1 MFYNTPGAILPDFSK
16 INFKRYLKVRYL
28 ILAVIVI
35 LLVLISALFLTIPDV
50 SYLKNEKPST
60 TALIEIRKQQAHER
74 NSKFYLHQNWVALID
89 IPELLQKTIRIT
101 EDSGFYDHNGVDWTE
116 LKESVVKNFEKGEYA
131 RGGSTITQQL
141 SKNLFL
147 STEKSIFRKLK
158 EILITFKLE
167 DELSK
172 SRILYLYLNII
183 EFGPGVF
190 GVQAASQYY
199 FMKNVQD
206 LTLEEMI
213 RLTAI
218 IPQPLK
224 INAAGNSKWLMWKCR
239 WILNKLL
246 LYKYIS
252 DEEYNLVL
260 PQFQ

>member
-1 MFYNTPGAILPDFSK
+1 MFYNTPGATLPDFEK
-16 INFKRYLKVRYL
+16 IRFLRILRLRNIALAIILTAL
-28 ILAVIVI
+28 IWII
-35 LLVLISALFLTIPDV
+35 LLLTSIPDI
-50 SYLKNEKPST
+50 SYLNSERPTT
-60 TALIEIRKQQAHER
+60 TALIEIRKQQAAES
-74 NSKFYLHQNWVALID
+74 NKKFYKRQNWVALNE
-89 IPELLQKTIRIT
+89 IPQMLQKAIRIT
-101 EDSGFYDHNGVDWTE
+101 EDSGFYDHHGVDWTE
-116 LKESVVKNFEKGEYA
+116 LKESLAKNFEKGEYA

-158 EILITFKLE
+158 ELLITFKLE
-167 DELSK
+167 NELSK
-172 SRILYLYLNII
+172 NRILYLYLNII

-199 FMKNVQD
+199 FYKNVQD
-206 LTLEEMI
+206 LNLEEMI

-224 INAAGNSKWLMWKCR
+224 VNAAGNSKWLMWKCR

-252 DEEYNLVL
+252 DEEYNLIL